1 MKRFVIATASALFL
15 LAGTA
20 AASVPFGP
28 APGSVPGSP
37 SYASTV
43 GSPGVV
49 PAGQATP
56 AGLAP
61 FTPDV
66 SAGVLADPD
75 FAVLPG
81 LPGAATQLLGAVDPA
96 LTAVT
101 GAVPPAVAGLLP
113 SPVAGI
119 VPPAT
124 AAPPVPPPAPVPG
137 LAPPSAPPSGSK
149 APPPARRQASMSRV
163 SPKAVQAA
171 AAASLFQGLPPTGY
185 AGYGTA
191 SVIHTD
197 LLQVGTQRLENLDA
211 AFSGAAFTSAPL
223 AQASTNEMARIV
235 APALSAGNAYGRG
248 SGLEVG
254 VAIDQSGQ
262 NQIIPGSVAE
272 AKAPPSTGLVT
283 KEVGPVSVDPL
294 LGATLL
300 RGQAQGLANA
310 ACTTGAD
317 LSYGLGYAANL
328 GLVGTPNSP
337 TLSTPAAPP
346 DRSVSQSRSHTFLV
360 PQAGTST
367 PIRKF
372 GLASETRETIAPI
385 TFFKGTP
392 QQFTLEFAGEWVLRS
407 TADGNTGTVFY
418 GPGNVTPETPLL
430 RVLDANGNLMSNIPE
445 ITTQTLFGPSG
456 LNINLPNGLANLT
469 IGGPPRMIGGSADS
483 KPVETA
489 TLAAAAV
496 DVVSVQLLNSTG
508 ARLADVRV
516 GHMENATAV
525 PAGGIECGI
534 GLVKKTDKDLVG
546 PGDTFNWTI
555 SVSNPNDCVLT
566 KLKVVDTIAAHK
578 GIIWTVDSTDPSADQ
593 KANDG
598 VTWNDVG
605 PLNPGQSKDL
615 KIGLTVGKN
624 TGGGKFLDNAVATG
638 VCGPAAGTAGADAA
652 VGVPLEARVSLN
664 LPEVNVVQGANLLPR
679 ELPRTGGVLA
689 VLPALALT
697 GGGLALR
704 RSKRRK
710 RQAR

>member
-1 MKRFVIATASALFL
+1 MKRFVITTASALFL

-20 AASVPFGP
+20 AASVPAGPGVRAPHSTPLSTAANGGP
-28 APGSVPGSP
+28 AVETN
-37 SYASTV
+37 AL
-43 GSPGVV
+43 
-49 PAGQATP
+49 
-56 AGLAP
+56 GLAP
-61 FTPDV
+61 LAPWFDP
-66 SAGVLADPD
+66 AAQADPAL
-75 FAVLPG
+75 AVPG
-81 LPGAATQLLGAVDPA
+81 VPGGAMQLLGAVDPA
-96 LTAVT
+96 LATVTGALAPVTGGVLPAVT
-101 GAVPPAVAGLLP
+101 GVLPPAVAGALAPLT
-113 SPVAGI
+113 AG
-119 VPPAT
+119 PPAL
-124 AAPPVPPPAPVPG
+124 PVPG
-137 LAPPSAPPSGSK
+137 TTPSQPPAGSK
-149 APPPARRQASMSRV
+149 APPASH
-163 SPKAVQAA
+163 PKAAHRLSPRAA
-171 AAASLFQGLPPTGY
+171 AAATPTLFMGLPADGY
-185 AGYGTA
+185 AAYGTA

-197 LLQVGTQRLENLDA
+197 LLQVGEQRLENLDA
-211 AFSGAAFTSAPL
+211 AFSGASVASAGIPQI
-223 AQASTNEMARIV
+223 ANEMARIIS
-235 APALSAGNAYGRG
+235 PALAAGNAYGRG

-254 VAIDQSGQ
+254 LAIGKSDP

-272 AKAPPSTGLVT
+272 AKAPPSTTLIT
-283 KEVGPVSVDPL
+283 KEVGPVAVPPL
-294 LGATLL
+294 LGADLL
-300 RGQAQGLANA
+300 RGQAQSKANA
-310 ACTTGAD
+310 ACTTGTD

-328 GLVGTPNSP
+328 GLINGGLGSP
-337 TLSTPAAPP
+337 TLSTTADTP

-360 PQAGTST
+360 PQDGTPS

-372 GLASETRETIAPI
+372 GLASETRETIAPV
-385 TFFKGTP
+385 TFFKGQP

-407 TADGNTGTVFY
+407 TADGKTGKVFY
-418 GPGNVTPETPLL
+418 GPGKVTPETPLV
-430 RVLDANGNLMSNIPE
+430 RVLDKNGALMSGVPE
-445 ITTQTLFGPSG
+445 ITTQTLFGPNG
-456 LNINLPNGLANLT
+456 LTISLPNGVANRT
-469 IGGPPRMIGGSADS
+469 IGGPARMIGGSATS
-483 KPVETA
+483 KPTETA
-489 TLAAAAV
+489 TLAAGAV
-496 DVVSVQLLNSTG
+496 DVVSVQLLDETG
-508 ARLADVRV
+508 VRLADVRV

-525 PAGGIECGI
+525 PAGGIQCGI

-566 KLKVVDTIAAHK
+566 KLKVVDTIAADK